1 MRIAAS
7 SRLASIGA
15 VHSDTVAHA
24 GELIRRET
32 STPATLTASP
42 GGVATNI
49 ARAVNALGVPAHLIG
64 AVGDDAVAAS
74 LSDRLSKEGLSLTL
88 VPRSGCATGQYLAL
102 HDPDGSLAAACV
114 DDRVLSEAP
123 ADIFD
128 RAIADLRQGASDTIC
143 WFADANLPE
152 ETLARVIAG
161 VGNAAVFANAVSD
174 AKASR
179 LRPFLADLACVSLNR
194 SEAAAL
200 LDIKDRT
207 EPEELAAALRRAGLK
222 QFILTGGGNDLLAF
236 SEERF
241 ERISPP
247 ASDVVNVT
255 GAGDALSA
263 GFLAAKLRGIDFFQ
277 SVRYG
282 LAAASLTLQS
292 TGAFAEG
299 LSWVKLEKFAQMDKT

>member
-1 MRIAAS
+1 MQSAAS
-7 SRLASIGA
+7 TRFVSIGA

-24 GELIRRET
+24 FEPIRRET
-32 STPATLTASP
+32 STPAGLSVSP

-64 AVGDDAVAAS
+64 AVGDDHAAGA
-74 LSDRLSKEGLSLTL
+74 LRDRLTDEGLTISF
-88 VPRSGCATGQYLAL
+88 VPRTGYATGQYLAL

-114 DDRVLSEAP
+114 DDRVLAEAP
-123 ADIFD
+123 AAIFD
-128 RAIADLRQGASDTIC
+128 HAIADMRQSASDTIC
-143 WFADANLPE
+143 WFTDANLPE

-161 VGNAAVFANAVSD
+161 VGNAAIFANAVSD
-174 AKASR
+174 AKAPRLKPFLSR
-179 LRPFLADLACVSLNR
+179 LACLSLNR
-194 SEAAAL
+194 GEAAAL
-200 LDIKDRT
+200 LDMPVRSV
-207 EPEELAAALRRAGLK
+207 PEELAAALRRAGLK
-222 QFILTGGGNDLLAF
+222 QFILTGGGNELLAF
-236 SEERF
+236 SEDRL

-263 GFLAAKLRGIDFFQ
+263 GFLAAQLRGIDFFQ

-292 TGAFAEG
+292 TGAFADG
-299 LSWVKLEKFAQMDKT
+299 LSWDRLEKFAQTDKI